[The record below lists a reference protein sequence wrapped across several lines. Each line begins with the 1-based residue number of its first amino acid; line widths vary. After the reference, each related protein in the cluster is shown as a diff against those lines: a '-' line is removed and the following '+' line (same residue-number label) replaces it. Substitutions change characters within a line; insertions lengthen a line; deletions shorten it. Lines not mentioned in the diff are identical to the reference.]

1 MRIPLISSIIDWFY
15 QIDLF
20 YTKKEEKKKESFI
33 PLKHNNNWWK
43 WFEKNQIMKTLVI
56 EIDESYKMFV
66 TIIKELDQMN
76 INKSHQIL
84 SESNLRNTDHY
95 INLNKKQINIAQ
107 ATLYNEIKNYES
119 KNENKSAELSTIY
132 SKLEEIKNSAM
143 WINSYIRSNQDSL
156 RGYSN
161 FNEKLKEFHKPE
173 YDYKAN
179 NKKRDKI
186 WSKGIKESFNVDK
199 KAYYEIANRILNTIK
214 AIEVKY
220 DEIAELLEQYR
231 VEQFKP
237 IQMWSFL
244 FP

>member
-1 MRIPLISSIIDWFY
+1 
-15 QIDLF
+15 
-20 YTKKEEKKKESFI
+20 
-33 PLKHNNNWWK
+33 
-43 WFEKNQIMKTLVI
+43 
-56 EIDESYKMFV
+56 
-66 TIIKELDQMN
+66 
-76 INKSHQIL
+76 
-84 SESNLRNTDHY
+84 
-95 INLNKKQINIAQ
+95 
-107 ATLYNEIKNYES
+107 
-119 KNENKSAELSTIY
+119 
-132 SKLEEIKNSAM
+132 M
-143 WINSYIRSNQDSL
+143 WINSYLRSNQDSL

-199 KAYYEIANRILNTIK
+199 KAYYEIANKILNTIK